1 MKRFLLFL
9 FLFCPMIAIGQNKTD
24 SVSTDGGF
32 SRFKLLANGVFSVRS
47 IWAKT
52 TGNTNRD
59 VYTSVK
65 IIFGEE
71 KNTYQ
76 YCLDVN
82 QTKEDKLVTLTTVKL
97 GIEYDELVKINDAIA
112 SLRQDFNTDL
122 ADHTLARPTARN
134 QRENYNVDIMEEST
148 QSIENEYTSSCGFT
162 IGYIIKSSD
171 YTWFYHYKKQGNDRA
186 YYYYDS
192 NSYVKEIE
200 PLANDFQKAQKRIEQ
215 LKIKYGK

>member
-134 QRENYNVDIMEEST
+134 QRENYNVDIAIRDAAKVAYLVRLLQTGSDQVRHYVPEMDEELAGALIQN
-148 QSIENEYTSSCGFT
+148 QSLNKLNRTKKISLEAF
-162 IGYIIKSSD
+162 
-171 YTWFYHYKKQGNDRA
+171 FYFL
-186 YYYYDS
+186 
-192 NSYVKEIE
+192 EIE
-200 PLANDFQKAQKRIEQ
+200 KMAAGL
-215 LKIKYGK
+215 